1 MSRFTSKG
9 TTITYAGQPILS
21 PGQQWAD
28 DGSTF
33 ELEHTYT
40 TQAISIIDAPH
51 PVIASFGN
59 ISGSHVV
66 AVAVDYPDLDTA
78 HADMNTRVA
87 HADANQT
94 GQLISATLGKQT
106 LAVEAG
112 LLRVAVSRLFPS
124 RGGVRMIYTYEF
136 ILGADI
142 V

>member
-9 TTITYAGQPILS
+9 TTITYAGQPILA

-40 TQAISIIDAPH
+40 TQAINIIDAPH

-59 ISGSHVV
+59 ISGAHVV
-66 AVAVDYPDLDTA
+66 AVAVDYPDIDTA
-78 HADMNTRVA
+78 HADMNTRVS

-94 GQLISATLGKQT
+94 GQLTSTTYGTQT

-112 LLRVAVSRLFPS
+112 LLRLAVSRLFPR
-124 RGGVRMIYTYEF
+124 RGGVRIIYTYEL
-136 ILGADI
+136 ILGAP